1 MLEYLTAA
9 AAFISAVG
17 VLWLNFRHDRLVLWL
32 NARHDRLD
40 AKLDRFNAGAAR

>member
-9 AAFISAVG
+9 AAFISAGG

-32 NARHDRLD
+32 NARLNRMD

>member
-17 VLWLNFRHDRLVLWL
+17 VIWLNWRLDRMVIWL
-32 NARHDRLD
+32 NARLD
-40 AKLDRFNAGAAR
+40 SAAQGKQL

>member
-17 VLWLNFRHDRLVLWL
+17 VLWLNYRHDQLVLWL
-32 NARHDRLD
+32 NTRLDHMD
-40 AKLDRFNAGAAR
+40 AKLDRFSRGLR